1 MAYAKRVFDI
11 AAGAGATAF
20 TGAGGL
26 FGINLREDT
35 AVAAP
40 TSVIVYDNTAAS
52 GVIVAQI
59 RLAAD
64 GEFQVNWERGVK
76 FGTGLH
82 VTATGGDISGSL
94 LIGSGGGLRAL
105 PFAGADLLL
114 QTGASSLDSVLIAD
128 LGGAVGDWQLFDNTS
143 AAGVPFAGGAP
154 AANETTVLKWTG
166 GVTISNGLFFDQV
179 AGATGG
185 AAYVY

>member
-1 MAYAKRVFDI
+1 MALAKRPFDI
-11 AAGAGATAF
+11 AAGAGATVY

-26 FGINLREDT
+26 YGLTIREDT

-40 TSVIVYDNTAAS
+40 TSVIVYDNTAAAGS
-52 GVIVAQI
+52 IIARV

-64 GEFQVNWERGVK
+64 GETNINWSRGVK

-82 VTATGGDISGSL
+82 ITATGGDISGMVI
-94 LIGSGGGLRAL
+94 IGSSGGLRAL
-105 PFAGADLLL
+105 PFAGADLLIL
-114 QTGASSLDSVLIAD
+114 TGAASLDSVLVAD
-128 LGGAVGDWQLFDNTS
+128 LGGAVADWQMFDNTV
-143 AAGVPFAGGAP
+143 AAGTPFVGGAT
-154 AANETTVLKWTG
+154 AANETAYLTWPS
-166 GVTISNGLFFDQV
+166 GVTISNGLFFDQL